1 MSRCAG
7 HAADWRVWDAARKE
21 AARSCV
27 AHGAAWEEDGDGER
41 DLGAA
46 VNGLVCHGIS
56 GEKKIKLTI
65 GHWMHVR
72 WSGGLRRGPKKF
84 T

>member
-1 MSRCAG
+1 M
-7 HAADWRVWDAARKE
+7 ARKE

-56 GEKKIKLTI
+56 GEKKIKLTT

-72 WSGGLRRGPKKF
+72 WRATEGSEESFAIRL
-84 T
+84 